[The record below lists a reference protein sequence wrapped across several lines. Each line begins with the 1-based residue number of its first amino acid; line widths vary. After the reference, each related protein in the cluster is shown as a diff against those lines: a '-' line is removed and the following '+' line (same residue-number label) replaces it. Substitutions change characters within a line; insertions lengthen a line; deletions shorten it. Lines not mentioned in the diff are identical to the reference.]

1 MDIGESTGGITMK
14 RTKSENLKI
23 DWPGTRKIRSS
34 MAKQKYVK
42 ITINVDAESLS
53 SLKAESEKTGIPY
66 QRLLNSLLRER
77 LTERRKTEGRL
88 ERLEKELAIVKRKLA
103 A

>member
-1 MDIGESTGGITMK
+1 MK
-14 RTKSENLKI
+14 RARPKDLKI
-23 DWPGTRKIRSS
+23 DWTGTKKIRSS
-34 MAKQKYVK
+34 MAKQKFVK

-53 SLKAESEKTGIPY
+53 SLKSESEKTGVPY
-66 QRLLNSLLRER
+66 QRLLNSLLKES

-88 ERLEKELAIVKRKLA
+88 ERLERELALVKRKLA